1 MGTDEM
7 GTASK
12 AGDVT
17 CTNEKGSEK
26 LFAPGLLDSS
36 FGFFRP
42 RRNRHDVGDEEA
54 KKSADKM
61 IANFSS
67 RD

>member
-1 MGTDEM
+1 MKYLTADEMGTDEM

-26 LFAPGLLDSS
+26 LFAPGLLDSTLLSAS
-36 FGFFRP
+36 FDLEGTA
-42 RRNRHDVGDEEA
+42 NR
-54 KKSADKM
+54 
-61 IANFSS
+61 
-67 RD
+67 